1 MTTYQQR
8 VYDELDALQSKIEAL
23 ASFQDGAL
31 YLTLERV
38 DKNLLQEQ
46 KMAMNDYADILRLR
60 IKRFKE

>member
-1 MTTYQQR
+1 MTAYQQR

-46 KMAMNDYADILRLR
+46 KMAMSDYADILRLR

>member
-1 MTTYQQR
+1 LTAYQQR

-46 KMAMNDYADILRLR
+46 KMAMSDYADILRLR
-60 IKRFKE
+60 IRRFKE

>member
-1 MTTYQQR
+1 MTAYQQR

>member
-1 MTTYQQR
+1 MNTYQQR
-8 VYDELDALQSKIEAL
+8 VYDELDALQSKIDAL
-23 ASFQDGAL
+23 ATFQDGDL

-46 KMAMNDYADILRLR
+46 KMAMIDYADILRLR

>member
-1 MTTYQQR
+1 MTIYQQQLD
-8 VYDELDALQSKIEAL
+8 DELDALQSKIEAL
-23 ASFQDGAL
+23 ASFQDGTL